1 MASVLRIVHIR
12 KLHMKVLLAPQDG
25 SGHSETQRAKRLLW
39 SAGQVCISSEGNRS
53 GYISAGRIDLRAQLM
68 ETGYTI
74 IDHKMPT
81 HIHITF

>member
-39 SAGQVCISSEGNRS
+39 SAMQGKFASAAKVTDQATSAQAGLISGHNSWRLD
-53 GYISAGRIDLRAQLM
+53 IL
-68 ETGYTI
+68 
-74 IDHKMPT
+74 
-81 HIHITF
+81 